1 LFNKQRETLVAFD
14 PFREARSNL
23 IGEPDVIQVPIY
35 IDIRTEDSVPVVMI
49 ELLIDTINAAA
60 IGADLDTYGQ
70 FHSAAAQ
77 VHGGALPGVTELEM
91 ERNRLLITSMRRGS
105 IVIAGT
111 ILAGF
116 AWAFKKFIEPGW
128 DKSETKKHWDHGVA
142 KHIDFYSDRLGHHIQ
157 KLWGRT
163 KWLRIADL
171 SKSHDEHGPKLLM
184 RMEEN
189 PLMKEHR
196 PKD

>member
-1 LFNKQRETLVAFD
+1 VAFD

-35 IDIRTEDSVPVVMI
+35 IDIRTEHAVPVVMV
-49 ELLIDTINAAA
+49 ELLIEAINSAA
-60 IGADLDTYGQ
+60 IGADLDTFGRFY
-70 FHSAAAQ
+70 SRAAAA
-77 VHGGALPGVTELEM
+77 HGGALPGVTELEM

-105 IVIAGT
+105 IVVAGT

-128 DKSETKKHWDHGVA
+128 DKSEAKKHWDHGVA
-142 KHIDFYSDRLGHHIQ
+142 TQIDFFSDRLVHHIQ
-157 KLWGRT
+157 RLWGRT
-163 KWLRIADL
+163 SWLRIADL
-171 SKSHDEHGPKLLM
+171 SRGRDEHGPKLLM

-189 PLMKEHR
+189 PIMKDHR